1 MQPEIRVPEISLTA
15 TTKGATFE
23 IEKVSLTTD
32 ATGVTRQGAAG
43 TDHSMARNDDRK
55 RITAVGEPYRAEG

>member
-1 MQPEIRVPEISLTA
+1 MQPEIGVPEIRVTA
-15 TTKGATFE
+15 TAKSATFE

-32 ATGVTRQGAAG
+32 TTGVARQRAAG

-55 RITAVGEPYRAEG
+55 RITTVGEPYRAEG